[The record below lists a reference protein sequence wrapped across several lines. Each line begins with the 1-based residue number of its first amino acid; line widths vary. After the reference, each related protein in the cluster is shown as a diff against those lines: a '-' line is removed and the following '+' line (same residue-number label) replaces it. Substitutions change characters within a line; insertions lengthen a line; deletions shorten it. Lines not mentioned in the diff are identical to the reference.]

1 MVPYGEMRMKR
12 FLASLILFAT
22 TLGLASSAS
31 AVVITGTTYTFYLAG
46 EISGNPLAANTVFD
60 NVAASTTRGNLLVT
74 LSESDTAL
82 DAASNRITLNL
93 SANGDLF
100 PVFNEGAF
108 LGIGTFGDVLDLE
121 TDVTLY
127 DVRVT
132 LSNQTGVVFA
142 SDNLV
147 GDAVNSAPWDGS
159 FPSPGTIFLVS
170 EVGGMGVS
178 NITFDFFVTTQPQ
191 GDVPEPG
198 SVLLC
203 GVGLL
208 AVVAVR
214 RYRRTRV

>member
-1 MVPYGEMRMKR
+1 MKK
-12 FLASLILFAT
+12 FLASLVLLAA
-22 TLGLASSAS
+22 TLGLASPAS
-31 AVVITGTTYTFYLAG
+31 AVVVTGTTYTFYLVG
-46 EISGNPLAANTVFD
+46 ELSGNPLAANTVFD
-60 NVAASTTRGNLLVT
+60 NVAASTSRGDLLVT

-82 DAASNRITLNL
+82 DATSNRITLNL

-121 TDVTLY
+121 NDVTLY

-132 LSNQTGVVFA
+132 LSNQAGVVFA
-142 SDNLV
+142 SDNLA
-147 GDAVNSAPWDGS
+147 GDAVNNSPWDGS

-170 EVGGMGVS
+170 EIGGMGVS
-178 NITFDFFVTTQPQ
+178 NISFDFFVTTQAQ

-203 GVGLL
+203 GIGLL

-214 RYRRTRV
+214 RYRRART

>member
-1 MVPYGEMRMKR
+1 MKR

-22 TLGLASSAS
+22 TLGLGSSAS
-31 AVVITGTTYTFYLAG
+31 AVVVTGTTYTFYLSG
-46 EISGNPLAANTVFD
+46 ERSGNPLAVNTVFD
-60 NVAASTTRGNLLVT
+60 DQPGFIGRDGLLLT
-74 LSESDTAL
+74 LSESDTEL
-82 DAASNRITLNL
+82 NPVSNRITLDL

-100 PVFNEGAF
+100 PTFNEGAF
-108 LGIGTFGDVLDLE
+108 LGIGTFGDVLDLAD
-121 TDVTLY
+121 DVTLY

-132 LSNQTGVVFA
+132 LRNQAGVVFA

-147 GDAVNSAPWDGS
+147 GDAVNNSPWDGS

-170 EVGGMGVS
+170 EIGGMGVS
-178 NITFDFFVTTQPQ
+178 NITFDFFVTTQTP
-191 GDVPEPG
+191 GEVPEPG

-214 RYRRTRV
+214 RYRRTKA

>member
-1 MVPYGEMRMKR
+1 MKK
-12 FLASLILFAT
+12 FLASLLLFAT
-22 TLGLASSAS
+22 TLGLASPAS
-31 AVVITGTTYTFYLAG
+31 AVVITGTTYTFYLVG
-46 EISGNPLAANTVFD
+46 ERSGNPLAANTVFD
-60 NVAASTTRGNLLVT
+60 NVAASTTRGDLLVT

-82 DAASNRITLNL
+82 DATNNRITLNL

-100 PVFNEGAF
+100 PIFNEGAF

-127 DVRVT
+127 DVRLT
-132 LSNQTGVVFA
+132 LSNQAGGVVFA
-142 SDNLV
+142 SDNLA
-147 GDAVNSAPWDGS
+147 GDAVNNSPWDGS

-203 GVGLL
+203 GIGLL
-208 AVVAVR
+208 TVVAVR
-214 RYRRTRV
+214 RYRHTRV